1 MTEIQFGTIRVDND
15 IMSPGELRRKDGV
28 ISLGDSGLL
37 WENNLRWIYYDGK
50 LISDRSAIF
59 GVDYDELEVDGLCY
73 GKAVVIDSMPFTVRL
88 MDGDLG
94 KTPPSEVDQFLDE
107 HGIKMR
113 EAAQTDPYWCLSTKA
128 IPPMRLFRGG
138 SYLRVGRYDGYCRG
152 DDVIR
157 ALGYRPVL
165 IPEAVNPKR
174 AHLLQGKHVYLY
186 GPKGFVDGILSEITD
201 YDLTLEVPRCLPS
214 MAAFNLIGCAGFARK
229 IDRYKV
235 AVNRDQVR
243 CIQLVQA
250 GEKR

>member
-59 GVDYDELEVDGLCY
+59 GVNYDELEVDGLCY

-138 SYLRVGRYDGYCRG
+138 S
-152 DDVIR
+152 
-157 ALGYRPVL
+157 
-165 IPEAVNPKR
+165 
-174 AHLLQGKHVYLY
+174 
-186 GPKGFVDGILSEITD
+186 
-201 YDLTLEVPRCLPS
+201 
-214 MAAFNLIGCAGFARK
+214 
-229 IDRYKV
+229 
-235 AVNRDQVR
+235 
-243 CIQLVQA
+243 
-250 GEKR
+250 